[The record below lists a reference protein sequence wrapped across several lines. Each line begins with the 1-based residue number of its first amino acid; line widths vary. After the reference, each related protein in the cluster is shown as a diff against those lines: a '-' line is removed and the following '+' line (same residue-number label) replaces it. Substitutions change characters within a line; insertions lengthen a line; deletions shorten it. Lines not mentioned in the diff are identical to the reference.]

1 MDDQQ
6 RRLMGN
12 LSNFEGLPV
21 GTAASQNCPM
31 PLNINAQQTNMFQQ
45 QQYNSLL
52 HQQYMNNIDQ
62 VQQALYSNPQIVSQH
77 MDMNTFQQPQLFHA
91 ATALQLQQQ
100 LHQQQLQQQQQQQ
113 HHQSH
118 PLQHQTQQHL
128 PVHMQMQSRQ
138 EQLTLNHSQQLL
150 QHQLEQQQ
158 MQHPQQQ
165 LQQAELLR
173 RQHHQQAEAALAAR
187 AQQQEMLRIAE
198 EQDMRDRIAADE
210 ERKRI
215 ITAECHRQQAEVEA
229 AVLRMHEKQKEEM
242 KLQKELQRR
251 QQREEAYKAQMKQKR
266 LEAEERQRQEEQRL
280 LEEKRRREQEE
291 RTRVEQEMKRKQAEL
306 EEASKELQHK
316 LSLFPEPLHFGSIHP
331 LTKLGHHLPFPEE
344 DMRSSYLLPVMNFS
358 ERNKELLLKKVEQ
371 NLLNGISIAL
381 LDVTA
386 EIGDI
391 EMKSIEQ
398 EEFSVNDCHGIPDL
412 IRQVNDFN
420 IDNFTVESAPG
431 LDFEDI
437 ASTALADD
445 QVEKMGLSSYTE
457 LTKAQEKPVKP
468 LSAVPTTPA
477 ACEAQPSTS
486 AQSAPMSAV
495 TDVATISR
503 DQSQLRKQMVSVGK
517 QPKAQQNRRKKDMLE
532 SLFDSLTGYFD
543 PAGDRRRRQR
553 VKTYSEEQQDKMEIE
568 MVAQNVAQEEAMKA
582 KEKEEGDNKA
592 KFFERANKRGR
603 KRAHEDSPGER
614 LFERESTP
622 TEVLEQRNA
631 EWRERQRRKA
641 EKMRQRQLDSNSDA
655 WNTDLMAQKDSLHRF
670 DSIIEAIFDNI
681 EDVET
686 SIELDED
693 AEIPQELLLDRSTL
707 EMLRLEAQ
715 KLKSWKSI
723 HKMQPDRLVKLLTI
737 LERNMRE
744 VINADGSQAM
754 YIPVEGIEDDSEE
767 AYRELFNEKVLRTAD
782 AACIVL
788 LILTSPKMP
797 KQVFIEDTI
806 DRSVQLSKHLVLNI
820 IIPMNDVSVSS
831 SAKKKEA
838 KKARMMSDSRHHVA
852 KTVYARLCELLGCF
866 AELVKFEGVG
876 ETAVIHLVSTCTPI
890 FFVENIGELQIQ
902 AIKVLTAVFS
912 QYPEQRT
919 SILHELLN
927 SLHRLPLTRNSRN
940 CYRMNSE
947 EWAGNV
953 TVLFLQLIQSAIKV
967 PKRRKTTVDDE
978 DEELVE
984 FSSVNDGIVKESF
997 SQAEKMIHFFING
1010 FLSKCTAKSD
1020 EDYRK
1025 LFDNFL
1031 HDLLAALYKPEFP
1044 AAEIVMLQL
1053 GTLLVKFY
1061 RTKTNEM
1068 SLRVACLDYLGTI
1081 TARLRR
1087 DRTMNAQ
1094 LQNDER
1100 MNTVIKAIVYDDLED
1115 PPENVADVD
1124 ISQMSAN
1131 EKMRT
1136 LEQAIIDY
1144 LIDKKGLDDLTVD
1157 YAMNYYAGEWY
1168 NETTEDLESA
1178 RQRNRTAAKE
1188 LHNDR
1193 DLKKLDKKL
1202 SKLTEKGNAMKNFLI
1217 KLVDRKHL
1225 KKRAQHVQRTG
1236 NVMIDS
1242 DANWVVKYLAAR
1254 REFSQAFM
1262 SYMKH
1267 ILYGI
1272 RNETA
1277 VGLRTKATR
1286 CLTQIIEVDSEVLL
1300 IPEVHEA
1307 VKSRTLDPN
1316 SAVREA
1322 TIELIGKYLVQ
1333 HPELF
1338 PKYYRIIVDRIR
1350 DTGVAVRKR
1359 VIRTLRELCERD
1371 PTFERVPE
1379 MLCQIMRRISDEDS
1393 VKKLALES
1401 LQTFWFTP
1409 HRDQDSVL
1417 LEQKLSTLCEVVEI
1431 CNRANFMENFDV
1443 LFSTAFKCEDRSA
1456 KTAAKQLIDTLV
1468 NNILNLD
1475 EAVGKDEKEAISG
1488 GEVHVEAGLRHHKS
1502 QADLA
1507 ASVRCL
1513 FLFSKACPKYL
1524 AKYVEILQ
1532 PYLSVATGSNFDL
1545 TIVQQMVA
1553 MMENVVPLLDHP
1565 SDSFLSN
1572 LDKQLAELIKNS
1584 GMAIIRSAVKC
1595 SSVLYNRFKRVKPT
1609 TMDLF
1614 LTNLK
1619 WLNTAV
1625 VRSETT
1631 QYSVPERAY
1640 PVVKRYLYTVGLLSR
1655 FFDVDDLVTD
1665 ISTAREAL
1673 CDMIFESNFKQ
1684 PPPAKYQINPEK
1696 EKIFLSSVFNMLIF
1710 FSRARDAKIRKTA
1723 LDAIGNFTAEHSDFL
1738 ERDEMKNMYMV
1749 LLRMEDPNYLEL
1761 KIQTLQNLELFLEIE
1776 EEKSIRM
1783 NAQWNKVKDAQD
1795 LKEMELAF
1803 SGRASA
1809 IIQIYWNSVLNAVF
1823 STSTQVRQ
1831 AASKVVFMTLGQG
1844 LVTPGSSIPTVIAI
1858 TTDEKSLVQIKMETI
1873 LKDIDL
1879 KYPTMVASRSIAG
1892 IRQSFRLQTVIHS
1905 MDMVR
1910 GLRCT
1915 PHEAHDRKI
1924 TIAPNGLPK
1933 YANDCQATLSSLY
1946 LILRSNRQQR
1956 RSFLSMVL
1964 RLFQDENKEKLS
1976 VPELLY
1982 VADNLALFPYQVLDE
1997 PLYVIHQAD
2006 AIISLCGQRVIRR
2019 FPDDKTRLFE
2029 CLQSSQ
2035 GCFLLLYLKSFLMKL
2050 YGFNESRIQE
2060 YLPTDHA
2067 KVYDKALTRKNC
2079 ATFHPEVVLQELQP
2093 EILKERDTVSGHIQ
2107 IAHRMVYFRNMMLS
2121 LEKHEEEGEESEMA
2135 ETAPADKTNDDED
2148 SEHEQ

>member
-12 LSNFEGLPV
+12 LGNFEGLST
-21 GTAASQNCPM
+21 GAGASQNCPM
-31 PLNINAQQTNMFQQ
+31 PLNINAQQTSMFQQ

-62 VQQALYSNPQIVSQH
+62 VQALYSNP
-77 MDMNTFQQPQLFHA
+77 
-91 ATALQLQQQ
+91 
-100 LHQQQLQQQQQQQ
+100 
-113 HHQSH
+113 
-118 PLQHQTQQHL
+118 
-128 PVHMQMQSRQ
+128 
-138 EQLTLNHSQQLL
+138 
-150 QHQLEQQQ
+150 
-158 MQHPQQQ
+158 
-165 LQQAELLR
+165 
-173 RQHHQQAEAALAAR
+173 
-187 AQQQEMLRIAE
+187 QQQEMLRIAE
-198 EQDMRDRIAADE
+198 AEQMRIVAEE
-210 ERKRI
+210 ERKRQ
-215 ITAECHRQQAEVEA
+215 EERQRQQAEMEA
-229 AVLRMHEKQKEEM
+229 AVLRMEQKQKEEM

-251 QQREEAYKAQMKQKR
+251 QQREEAFRAQMKQKR
-266 LEAEERQRQEEQRL
+266 LEAEERQRLEEQRL
-280 LEEKRRREQEE
+280 LDEKRKRELEE
-291 RTRVEQEMKRKQAEL
+291 RARVEQEMKRKQQEL
-306 EEASKELQHK
+306 EEASKELAYK
-316 LSLFPEPLHFGSIHP
+316 LSQFPEPFHFASIHP

-344 DMRSSYLLPVMNFS
+344 DMRSSFMLPVMNFGENS
-358 ERNKELLLKKVEQ
+358 LEALLAKVDK
-371 NLLNGISIAL
+371 NLLNEISNAL
-381 LDVTA
+381 LDVTP

-398 EEFSVNDCHGIPDL
+398 EEFSAEDYIPDL
-412 IRQVNDFN
+412 VRQVNDFN
-420 IDNFTVESAPG
+420 IDNFTIESAPG

-445 QVEKMGLSSYTE
+445 QVEKMELGSYAE
-457 LTKAQEKPVKP
+457 LPKVQEKI
-468 LSAVPTTPA
+468 TPA
-477 ACEAQPSTS
+477 ITAAPAAPVVCEPQPSTS
-486 AQSAPMSAV
+486 ACQSVPASVITDAPS
-495 TDVATISR
+495 TSR
-503 DQSQLRKQMVSVGK
+503 DQSQLRKQIVSVGK

-553 VKTYSEEQQDKMEIE
+553 VKTYSEEQQEKMEIE
-568 MVAQNVAQEEAMKA
+568 LVAQNVAQEEAMKE
-582 KEKEEGDNKA
+582 KEKESGESKA
-592 KFFERANKRGR
+592 KFFERANKKGR
-603 KRAHEDSPGER
+603 KRAHDEEIEER

-622 TEVLEQRNA
+622 TEVVEQRNA

-655 WNTDLMAQKDSLHRF
+655 WNTDLMAQKDSLQRF
-670 DSIIEAIFDNI
+670 DSIIDTILDNI
-681 EDVET
+681 EDIET
-686 SIELDED
+686 SIELDEE

-707 EMLRLEAQ
+707 EMLRLESQ

-723 HKMQPDRLVKLLTI
+723 HKILPDRLVKLLTI

-788 LILTSPKMP
+788 LVLTSPKMP

-820 IIPMNDVSVSS
+820 IIPMNDVAAATST
-831 SAKKKEA
+831 KKREV
-838 KKARMMSDSRHHVA
+838 KKSRMMSDSRHGVA
-852 KTVYARLCELLGCF
+852 KTVYARLCEMLGCF

-876 ETAVIHLVSTCTPI
+876 ESTVIHLISACTPV

-902 AIKVLTAVFS
+902 SIKVLTAVFS
-912 QYPEQRT
+912 QYPDHRT

-978 DEELVE
+978 DEELLE
-984 FSSVNDGIVKESF
+984 FSSVNDGIVKDSF
-997 SQAEKMIHFFING
+997 AQAEKMINFFING
-1010 FLSKCTAKSD
+1010 FLSKCTAKAD

-1053 GTLLVKFY
+1053 GNLLVKFY
-1061 RTKTNEM
+1061 RAKTNEM

-1115 PPENVADVD
+1115 PPEDVADVD

-1144 LIDKKGLDDLTVD
+1144 LIDKKGLDDLTID

-1168 NETTEDLESA
+1168 NETTEDLDSA
-1178 RQRNRTAAKE
+1178 RKRNRIAAKD
-1188 LHNDR
+1188 LHNER

-1225 KKRAQHVQRTG
+1225 KKRAHHVQRTG

-1242 DANWVVKYLAAR
+1242 DAQWVVKYLAAR
-1254 REFSQAFM
+1254 REFSQAFS
-1262 SYMKH
+1262 SYLKH

-1338 PKYYRIIVDRIR
+1338 PKYYRIIVERIR

-1371 PTFERVPE
+1371 PSFERVPE
-1379 MLCQIMRRISDEDS
+1379 MLCQIMRRIGDEDS

-1409 HRDQDSVL
+1409 HRDQDSDL
-1417 LEQKLSTLCEVVEI
+1417 LQQKLSTLCEVVEI
-1431 CNRANFMENFDV
+1431 CNRANFMENFDI
-1443 LFSTAFKCEDRSA
+1443 LFSAAFKSDDRNA
-1456 KTAAKQLIDTLV
+1456 KTAAKQIIDTLV

-1475 EAVGKDEKEAISG
+1475 EVVGKEEKEAIAG

-1502 QADLA
+1502 QANLA

-1545 TIVQQMVA
+1545 TIVQQMVS

-1565 SDSFLSN
+1565 SDSFLHN
-1572 LDKQLAELIKNS
+1572 LDKQLAELVKNS

-1595 SSVLYNRFKRVKPT
+1595 SSVLYNRFRRVKPT
-1609 TMDLF
+1609 ILDLF
-1614 LTNLK
+1614 LIDLK

-1631 QYSVPERAY
+1631 QYAIPERVY

-1655 FFDVDDLVTD
+1655 FFDVDDLSMETPN
-1665 ISTAREAL
+1665 SREAL
-1673 CDMIFESNFKQ
+1673 CATIFESNFKQ
-1684 PPPAKYQINPEK
+1684 SAPVKYQLNPEK
-1696 EKIFLSSVFNMLIF
+1696 EKPFLSSVFNMLIF

-1723 LDAIGNFTAEHSDFL
+1723 LDAIGNFTAEHSDYL

-1749 LLRMEDPNYLEL
+1749 LLRMEEQSYLEL

-1783 NAQWNKVKDAQD
+1783 NAQWNKVKDTQD
-1795 LKEMELAF
+1795 LKDMELAF
-1803 SGRASA
+1803 SGRAST
-1809 IIQIYWNSVLNAVF
+1809 IIQIYWNAVLNAVF
-1823 STSTQVRQ
+1823 SASTQVRQ

-1844 LVTPGSSIPTVIAI
+1844 LVTPGSSIPTLIAI
-1858 TTDEKSLVQIKMETI
+1858 TTDEKSLVQIKMEGI

-1879 KYPTMVASRSIAG
+1879 KYPTMVASRSIGG
-1892 IRQSFRLQTVIHS
+1892 IRQSFRLQSVINS
-1905 MDMVR
+1905 VGITIR
-1910 GLRCT
+1910 GFRCT
-1915 PHEAHDRKI
+1915 PHEVHDRKI
-1924 TIAPNGLPK
+1924 TMAPNGLPK
-1933 YANDCQATLSSLY
+1933 YANDCQATLSCLY
-1946 LILRSNRQQR
+1946 TILRSNRQQR
-1956 RSFLSMVL
+1956 RSFLSMIL
-1964 RLFQDENKEKLS
+1964 RLFQDDNKERLS
-1976 VPELLY
+1976 VSELLY
-1982 VADNLALFPYQVLDE
+1982 VADNLALFPYQVLNE

-2006 AIISLCGQRVIRR
+2006 AIITMCGPRVISDFKTILSPQDPNVPDDDLFVADVIYRR
-2019 FPDDKTRLFE
+2019 LPDDKTRLFE
-2029 CLQSSQ
+2029 CVQSSQ
-2035 GCFLLLYLKSFLMKL
+2035 ACFLLLYLKSFLMKL
-2050 YGFNESRIQE
+2050 YGFNDSRVHE

-2079 ATFHPEVVLQELQP
+2079 ATFYPEGVIEELQP
-2093 EILKERDTVSGHIQ
+2093 QVMQERDTVSGHIR

-2121 LEKHEEEGEESEMA
+2121 LEKHEDEVEDVEMA
-2135 ETAPADKTNDDED
+2135 ETAPADKSNDDED
-2148 SEHEQ
+2148 SENE